1 MPTQAK
7 KGKIKKSAIKKVTDK
22 KVVKGTPKKL
32 KVAPK
37 KTKSVKKSAATKAK
51 KIVKKNVKKAPA
63 KKVAPKKLIKKVVPK
78 KKVVAK
84 KTKVKASKKPVAKKV
99 AIKKPV
105 VKKVIAKKSVVKTN
119 KSTNPV
125 PKKIVKT
132 AELAKKPTVK
142 VIPPVKTVKLAKPV
156 RKGPPVAIPAM
167 NHKTIAEKIEERKAA
182 PMKLVA
188 SQINIAVVGPVP
200 SIPPYRVSPGEE
212 YMNEKQEQHFLEVLQ
227 AWKQQLMEDVD
238 KTVNHLKDD
247 AENYADL
254 NDRATQE
261 EEFNL
266 ELRTRD
272 RERKLLKKI
281 DETIA
286 LIENGDFGYCE
297 ACGVEIGLPRLE
309 VRPTA
314 TQCIDCKT
322 VEEIREKQLTL

>member
-1 MPTQAK
+1 MAIKAK
-7 KGKIKKSAIKKVTDK
+7 KGKSRKSTIKKVIKPAAKKVKAVAKKAKPVKKVAASKIKKAPKKTAAKKAPPKKLVKKVAAKKAAKAAPKKPKVVKKTAAKKVAAKKIISKKKPIAKKAVSKSKPKLAKVTKSPAKPVLK
-22 KVVKGTPKKL
+22 KVVK
-32 KVAPK
+32 
-37 KTKSVKKSAATKAK
+37 KAE
-51 KIVKKNVKKAPA
+51 
-63 KKVAPKKLIKKVVPK
+63 L
-78 KKVVAK
+78 
-84 KTKVKASKKPVAKKV
+84 
-99 AIKKPV
+99 
-105 VKKVIAKKSVVKTN
+105 VKT
-119 KSTNPV
+119 
-125 PKKIVKT
+125 
-132 AELAKKPTVK
+132 PTVK
-142 VIPPVKTVKLAKPV
+142 AVKLAKPTKPV
-156 RKGPPVAIPAM
+156 RRGPPVAIPAM
-167 NHKTIAEKIEERKAA
+167 NHKTVAEKIEERKAA

-188 SQINIAVVGPVP
+188 SQSNLGVVGPVA

-212 YMNEKQEQHFLEVLQ
+212 YMNEQQEKHFLEVLR
-227 AWKQQLMEDVD
+227 AWKRQLMEDVD
-238 KTVNHLKDD
+238 KTVSHLKDD

-281 DETIA
+281 DETIV